1 METEVNV
8 INRAVFS
15 QSEPLEA
22 FKQHDEAPL
31 IENSQKITEI
41 KTYWYRYC
49 CFLFLKLN
57 SFHKQNYTTVYKDNI
72 EKSIFS

>member
-22 FKQHDEAPL
+22 FKQHDKAPL
-31 IENSQKITEI
+31 LSETQKISET
-41 KTYWYRYC
+41 KVYWYRYC
-49 CFLFLKLN
+49 CFVSSK
-57 SFHKQNYTTVYKDNI
+57 I
-72 EKSIFS
+72 AGIFCT